1 MYWDIL
7 YNTDSDKVPYND
19 SFKHSTWLVM
29 MKNRLEIAKKLLAD
43 EGAIVIQ
50 CDDNEQ
56 AYLKVLCDEIFERD
70 NFVNTICVKM
80 SELKGFKMKNVDKKF
95 PKLKEY
101 LLIYC
106 RDKQSFRINPTLGE
120 KGNIDKYLKYYNK
133 RIVNIDEPI
142 EKWKFERVDKD
153 FDKIKH
159 ANEMIYPVTR
169 DTEIKLDIEDGHF
182 GSRINKDGVKEVYI
196 REDGKNKTV
205 LFLNNYL
212 ESTVGDIWD
221 DISTI
226 NINKESPISLKNG
239 QKPEKLLERII
250 EALSKPG
257 DIILDAYFGTGT
269 TGAVAMK
276 LNRRFIGIE
285 QLQKHYEIAIKRLKG
300 VVDGDNTIL
309 SKKEKWEGG
318 NSFKYLQLK
327 DNNQEYIEKIQKA
340 NKEQIINVW
349 KEIKENAFITHRL
362 DIKLFDENIE
372 EFKKLQ
378 LKEQK
383 EILLKILD
391 KNMLYVNYS
400 DIDDEEYNVGEN
412 DKKFNKQFYNN

>member
-1 MYWDIL
+1 
-7 YNTDSDKVPYND
+7 
-19 SFKHSTWLVM
+19 
-29 MKNRLEIAKKLLAD
+29 
-43 EGAIVIQ
+43 
-50 CDDNEQ
+50 
-56 AYLKVLCDEIFERD
+56 
-70 NFVNTICVKM
+70 
-80 SELKGFKMKNVDKKF
+80 
-95 PKLKEY
+95 
-101 LLIYC
+101 
-106 RDKQSFRINPTLGE
+106 
-120 KGNIDKYLKYYNK
+120 
-133 RIVNIDEPI
+133 
-142 EKWKFERVDKD
+142 
-153 FDKIKH
+153 
-159 ANEMIYPVTR
+159 
-169 DTEIKLDIEDGHF
+169 
-182 GSRINKDGVKEVYI
+182 
-196 REDGKNKTV
+196 
-205 LFLNNYL
+205 
-212 ESTVGDIWD
+212 
-221 DISTI
+221 
-226 NINKESPISLKNG
+226 
-239 QKPEKLLERII
+239 
-250 EALSKPG
+250 
-257 DIILDAYFGTGT
+257 
-269 TGAVAMK
+269 MK